1 MNRRKFLTGLASLV
15 VPVPKVVKL
24 PMSSMYGVR
33 AIDYVSA
40 YPYNI
45 GRGAGSTAM
54 RYMKTDVALMLAMNS
69 IYGKTGFDAVTKV
82 YGIDIKSTR

>member
-15 VPVPKVVKL
+15 VPIPKVVKL

-54 RYMKTDVALMLAMNS
+54 RMS
-69 IYGKTGFDAVTKV
+69 RV
-82 YGIDIKSTR
+82 YGCDRFINDGLETTLFDIKSTR